1 MTIYGVAILAFCY
14 VIGQLTGEL
23 LGHLIGIEANVG
35 GVGFAMLLLILV
47 NDWFTKKGYMDKLT
61 ESGIQFWSQLYI
73 PIVVAMSAIQNVKL
87 AVSSGIIAILAG
99 TIPVLLCVATIP
111 LLTKLARPKSADP
124 YEHHHP
130 VS

>member
-1 MTIYGVAILAFCY
+1 MTIYGVALLAFCY

-23 LGHLIGIEANVG
+23 LGSLLGVEANVG
-35 GVGFAMLLLILV
+35 GVGFAMVLLIGI
-47 NDWFTKKGYMDKLT
+47 NDWLNRTGRANKLT

-87 AVSSGIIAILAG
+87 AVSSGLIAILAG
-99 TIPVLLCVATIP
+99 LVPVLLCLAIIP
-111 LLTKLARPKSADP
+111 VLSKLKPAKTTEPNAADQ
-124 YEHHHP
+124 P